1 MDYTRPDNI
10 NNQLSEGLI
19 RADYDNKLTNNK
31 NNIFIYLF
39 ILFLIIG
46 ISLLFWLYMNGIKLT
61 NINIPIIK
69 NPLNGGRPVANI
81 PYVRPISTLST
92 NTVST
97 STSAVLPSTEQ
108 IFFTIWPDAITG
120 YSYIKNNITSHTSTS
135 TLTNDDSVIFQDK
148 LTGHIYKS
156 DAPAYKPYKIANTTI
171 NNLFLSHFADN
182 GKTIIFQTLNQK
194 NNTLSTYIADI
205 QDNYTTKSS
214 LDVTPE
220 NLENKAFLGDNVT
233 DFDVSPD
240 GKNIAY
246 IFIDKNYNSVINILN
261 VNTRKIKVLLS
272 YNLPDIHID
281 YFSSSTLAIYQYPDQ
296 NKITQAYNINV
307 SNGNIYPIMRSQGL
321 EIKTNSKGI
330 IHSDT
335 NGLFIDH
342 PVSGGKS
349 SITESISFN
358 TRAKN
363 CAWSGSG
370 AFVLCGVYKSYNNKN
385 LNSILNNT
393 YIDNE
398 YIYMYGVSYPEERM
412 VYDFNNYNKELNKYE
427 KLNVHIHL
435 MSISDNSNLLTIM
448 DSIKGFYL
456 LKINTLLSA
465 ENN

>member
-1 MDYTRPDNI
+1 MDYIRPDNI

-19 RADYDNKLTNNK
+19 RADYDNKLKNNK

-46 ISLLFWLYMNGIKLT
+46 ISLFFWLYMNGIKLT
-61 NINIPIIK
+61 NINIPII
-69 NPLNGGRPVANI
+69 NNNLNNGRPIIINTNTS
-81 PYVRPISTLST
+81 PTSTLATST
-92 NTVST
+92 NST
-97 STSAVLPSTEQ
+97 STSIVLPGTEQ

-120 YSYIKNNITSHTSTS
+120 YSYIKDNVLSHSSTS
-135 TLTNDDSVIFQDK
+135 TLTKDDSLIFQDK
-148 LTGHIYKS
+148 ITGHIYKS
-156 DAPAYKPYKIANTTI
+156 DAPEYKPYKIANTTI
-171 NNLFLSHFADN
+171 NNLFLSHFANN
-182 GKTIIFQTLNQK
+182 GKTIIFQTLNQN

-205 QDNYTTKSS
+205 QDNYTIKSS
-214 LDVTPE
+214 LDIIPE

-240 GKNIAY
+240 GKNIVY
-246 IFIDKNYNSVINILN
+246 ISIDKNYNSVINILN
-261 VNTRKIKVLLS
+261 VNTRKIKVLSS
-272 YNLPDIHID
+272 YDLPDIHID

-321 EIKTNSKGI
+321 EIKASSKGI
-330 IHSDT
+330 IHSDI

-342 PVSGGKS
+342 LINSNKGSV
-349 SITESISFN
+349 TENISFN
-358 TRAKN
+358 TRAKD

-385 LNSILNNT
+385 LNSILNKT
-393 YIDNE
+393 YIDNQ
-398 YIYMYGVSYPEERM
+398 YIYMYGVSYPEERIF
-412 VYDFNNYNKELNKYE
+412 YDFNNYNKGLNKYE
-427 KLNVHIHL
+427 KLNVNIHL

-448 DSIKGFYL
+448 DSVRGFYL
-456 LKINTLLSA
+456 LKINTLFSA